1 MLGKLANKA
10 HFSSFNTHR
19 HAAKTPDHIELH
31 AATKIDGSHLP
42 RAPKSAFRKRP
53 VRLSYDKNEFYA
65 FRLPSEN
72 AFLLGSFDKN
82 DLFGTRHGIQH
93 SPHLRAQMN
102 IDSQILLGLCG
113 ATLAMLFFEFKRNG
127 KLLNLREN
135 FRTVT
140 YGRFEADDFIEK
152 KQ

>member
-10 HFSSFNTHR
+10 HFSTGDAFK
-19 HAAKTPDHIELH
+19 HAAKTPDTIELL
-31 AATKIDGSHLP
+31 AGTKIDGSNLP

-53 VRLSYDKNEFYA
+53 VRLNYDKNEFYA

-72 AFLLGSFDKN
+72 AFLLGSFDKTS
-82 DLFGTRHGIQH
+82 LFGVRHGIQH

-102 IDSQILLGLCG
+102 IDSQLLLGLCG
-113 ATLAMLFFEFKRNG
+113 ATLTMLFFEFKRNG
-127 KLLNLREN
+127 KMLNLREN
-135 FRTVT
+135 FRKVT